1 MQCINLLVDCDSV
14 MPGLKVLIV
23 GSGGREHALAIGLSN
38 SPSVE
43 SIHTCPGNA
52 GTAMLGVNHAV
63 PASDVNAVIELAIE
77 LSVDLVVVGPRSS
90 ISFGNFRFFEGE
102 RNTKFWPSLRG
113 C

>member
-1 MQCINLLVDCDSV
+1 MEERAC
-14 MPGLKVLIV
+14 P
-23 GSGGREHALAIGLSN
+23 SN
-38 SPSVE
+38 RSLESPLGK

-77 LSVDLVVVGPRSS
+77 LSVDLVVVGPEAPLVSG
-90 ISFGNFRFFEGE
+90 ISDSLRRKEY
-102 RNTKFWPSLRG
+102 KFWPSLQG